1 MKKHGPPPIE
11 KQWCPVCGTTRF
23 PCPATRGRWVIVEM
37 RMLFI
42 GVAEK
47 QIICAK
53 CRQGWYHPDAVKQW
67 STSMLLDPTWK
78 TAYRRAQQKEKAKE
92 ALDVIARIL
101 AERVMEDLEK
111 EELAERSRS

>member
-1 MKKHGPPPIE
+1 
-11 KQWCPVCGTTRF
+11 
-23 PCPATRGRWVIVEM
+23 
-37 RMLFI
+37 MLFM

-47 QIICAK
+47 QIVCHQ
-53 CRQGWYHPDAVKQW
+53 CRQRWYHPDAVKSW

-111 EELAERSRS
+111 EALTERRRS